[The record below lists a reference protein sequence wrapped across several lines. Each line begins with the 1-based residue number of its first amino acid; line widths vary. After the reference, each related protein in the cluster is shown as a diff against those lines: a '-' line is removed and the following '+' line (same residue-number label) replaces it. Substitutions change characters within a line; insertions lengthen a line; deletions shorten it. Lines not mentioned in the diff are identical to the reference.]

1 VQVFVDFGIMPQ
13 ENTSLNLNESFTQA
27 LALQQQKNWDESLKV
42 YQKTLDEGRQNL
54 TDAQASV
61 IYHNMSI
68 LAHEK
73 ADGFKAYV
81 WSKKAFHL
89 NPSNDQAKQI
99 YEVYAKSFNAPNISH
114 QVSDFDHVQNVI
126 AKVPVDLAFSLS
138 VLLILGS
145 LALALK
151 NWVLKR
157 KSLSTGE
164 YSEIRKWP
172 VYVLSTLAVFS
183 LGLSYFSYKSSQKQI
198 AIVIAEKAQVQT
210 VPGEN
215 KPVIFEAPA
224 GLELEVLS
232 FNENFFQVRYK
243 GAFSGWVNKSQIELL
258 SLSFQQ

>member
-1 VQVFVDFGIMPQ
+1 MPQ
-13 ENTSLNLNESFTQA
+13 ENNSLNLNESFTQA
-27 LALQQQKNWDESLKV
+27 LALQQQKNWDESLTA
-42 YQKTLDEGRQNL
+42 YQKTLDEGQQNL
-54 TDAQASV
+54 SDAQASV
-61 IYHNMSI
+61 VYHNMSTV
-68 LAHEK
+68 AHEK
-73 ADGFKAYV
+73 GDGFKAYV

-89 NPSNDQAKQI
+89 NPSNDQAKQV

-114 QVSDFDHVQNVI
+114 QISDFDHVQNVI
-126 AKVPVDLAFSLS
+126 AKIPVDLALSLS
-138 VLLILGS
+138 VLLILGCFG
-145 LALALK
+145 LALK

-172 VYVLSTLAVFS
+172 VYVLSIFTVFS
-183 LGLSYFSYKSSQKQI
+183 LGVSYFSYQSSQKKT
-198 AIVIAEKAQVQT
+198 AIVVVDKAQIQT

-232 FNENFFQVRYK
+232 FNENFFQVRYA

-258 SLSFQQ
+258 SLTFQQ

>member
-1 VQVFVDFGIMPQ
+1 MPQ
-13 ENTSLNLNESFTQA
+13 ENNSLNLNESFTQA
-27 LALQQQKNWDESLKV
+27 LALQQQKNWDESLTA
-42 YQKTLDEGRQNL
+42 YQKVLDEGQQNL

-61 IYHNMSI
+61 VYHNMSTV
-68 LAHEK
+68 AHEK

-81 WSKKAFHL
+81 WSKKAFNL
-89 NPSNDQAKQI
+89 NPSNEQARQV
-99 YEVYAKSFNAPNISH
+99 YEVYAKSFNAPNIPH
-114 QVSDFDHVQNVI
+114 QISDFDHLQNVL

-138 VLLILGS
+138 VLLVLGS
-145 LALALK
+145 LGLALK

-164 YSEIRKWP
+164 YSQVRKWP
-172 VYVLSTLAVFS
+172 VYVLSIFAVFS
-183 LGLSYFSYKSSQKQI
+183 LSVSYSSYKSSQKKT
-198 AIVIAEKAQVQT
+198 AIVIADKAQIQT

-232 FNENFFQVRYK
+232 YNENFFQVRYT

-258 SLSFQQ
+258 SLTFQQ